1 MSKIPYIKYAEMKP
15 FYTIHELC
23 DLFRMGK
30 DDLRDACKRY
40 QVEPRQNEIGDW
52 GFVTYDVRRL
62 HNKLYHE
69 GEATKGVTRGP
80 DDVTHGKGGRI
91 LSPDQQ
97 TAGAEDDP
105 VR

>member
-1 MSKIPYIKYAEMKP
+1 MEEDKIMSKIPYIKYAEMKP

-69 GEATKGVTRGP
+69 GEATKGVDNPWDWWRYS
-80 DDVTHGKGGRI
+80 R
-91 LSPDQQ
+91 
-97 TAGAEDDP
+97 
-105 VR
+105 

>member
-1 MSKIPYIKYAEMKP
+1 
-15 FYTIHELC
+15 
-23 DLFRMGK
+23 MGK

-69 GEATKGVTRGP
+69 GEATKGV
-80 DDVTHGKGGRI
+80 
-91 LSPDQQ
+91 
-97 TAGAEDDP
+97 DDP
-105 VR
+105 WA

>member
-15 FYTIHELC
+15 FYTSHELC

-69 GEATKGVTRGP
+69 GEATKG
-80 DDVTHGKGGRI
+80 
-91 LSPDQQ
+91 
-97 TAGAEDDP
+97 ADDP
-105 VR
+105 WA

>member
-40 QVEPRQNEIGDW
+40 QVEPRQNEIGDLRCSPSPQQA
-52 GFVTYDVRRL
+52 VP
-62 HNKLYHE
+62 
-69 GEATKGVTRGP
+69 RG
-80 DDVTHGKGGRI
+80 
-91 LSPDQQ
+91 
-97 TAGAEDDP
+97 
-105 VR
+105 